1 MKFWQAVSFTE
12 IEQLVEIAKIVEQT
26 GFDGILVSDH
36 LFFPEKLGSKY
47 PYTPDGVPGFT
58 PDTPWPEPFAAVAAM
73 AAVTQRLRFATMV
86 YILPLRNPLEV
97 AKATAT
103 LDVLTGGRFILG
115 SGAGWMKEEFDQ
127 LGVDF
132 KTRGARFDESI
143 EVLRALWRPGMV
155 EHRGRFFDVPRL
167 QMSPAPAKPVPIYIG
182 GASPAA
188 FRARR
193 AAAATAGSAPAAI
206 RPRPR
211 ATWPSSPRCGARRAA
226 SACRSR
232 RSSRSPRRPTPD
244 VLRRLEDQGAHGTVS
259 YPVPVHARSDLDP
272 RREARLPGGL
282 RRERDPQDS
291 GRIVR
296 NPDEE
301 SGHGGGRATGPVRRA
316 LQARARDL
324 RGVVRERGGARRGPL
339 RVPATGGS

>member
-12 IEQLVEIAKIVEQT
+12 IDQLVETAKLVEQA

-36 LFFPEKLGSKY
+36 LFYPEKLGSKY

-73 AAVTQRLRFATMV
+73 AAVTKRLRFATMV
-86 YILPLRNPLEV
+86 YILPLRNPIEV

-115 SGAGWMKEEFDQ
+115 SGAGWMKNEFDQ

-143 EVLRALWRPGMV
+143 EVLRKLWRGGMV
-155 EHRGRFFDVPRL
+155 EHRGRFFSIERL
-167 QMSPAPAKPVPIYIG
+167 QMSPAPARPVPIYIG

-188 FRARR
+188 FRR
-193 AAAATAGSAPAAI
+193 AARLGDGWLGAGSDPAEAARHLAELAALRREAGRERQPFEAI
-206 RPRPR
+206 VPL
-211 ATWPSSPRCGARRAA
+211 T
-226 SACRSR
+226 
-232 RSSRSPRRPTPD
+232 TPPDAD

-259 YPVPVHARSDLDP
+259 YPFLYALGPTSSLDQK
-272 RREARLPGGL
+272 RAYLEGFAENVIRKL
-282 RRERDPQDS
+282 R
-291 GRIVR
+291 
-296 NPDEE
+296 
-301 SGHGGGRATGPVRRA
+301 
-316 LQARARDL
+316 
-324 RGVVRERGGARRGPL
+324 
-339 RVPATGGS
+339 

>member
-12 IEQLVEIAKIVEQT
+12 IDQLVEVAKLVEQA

-73 AAVTQRLRFATMV
+73 AAVTRRLRFATMV
-86 YILPLRNPLEV
+86 YILPLRNPVEV

-127 LGVDF
+127 LGVEF

-143 EVLRALWRPGMV
+143 EVLRKLWRPGMN
-155 EHRGRFFDVPRL
+155 EHRGRFFDVPRMQL
-167 QMSPAPAKPVPIYIG
+167 SPAPAKPVPIYIG

-188 FRARR
+188 FRRAARLGDGWLGAGSDPAEASRHLAELAALRR
-193 AAAATAGSAPAAI
+193 AAGRERLPFEAI
-206 RPRPR
+206 VPL
-211 ATWPSSPRCGARRAA
+211 T
-226 SACRSR
+226 
-232 RSSRSPRRPTPD
+232 TPPDAD

-259 YPVPVHARSDLDP
+259 YPFLYALGPTSSLDQK
-272 RREARLPGGL
+272 RAYLEGFAENVIRKL
-282 RRERDPQDS
+282 R
-291 GRIVR
+291 
-296 NPDEE
+296 
-301 SGHGGGRATGPVRRA
+301 
-316 LQARARDL
+316 
-324 RGVVRERGGARRGPL
+324 
-339 RVPATGGS
+339 